1 MGKLRWKALVGVA
14 LALVFLT
21 APLSAL
27 AAAKTVN
34 ILKVSADGA
43 RLRDA
48 ATAGEV
54 LTTLA
59 KGTKVFYLGRSGGMA
74 YVCTERGV
82 KGYVYAGYL
91 EAYGAV
97 RLANIYYVKSTSLAV
112 YQSASASSKRLGSIP
127 KNGYILLYKADGN
140 WGYIK
145 TLSGRAGYV
154 LLSGL
159 KKAA

>member
-1 MGKLRWKALVGVA
+1 MGKLRWKALVGIA

-59 KGTKVFYLGRSGGMA
+59 KGTKVFYLGRTGGMA
-74 YVCTERGV
+74 YVCTEHGV

-91 EAYGAV
+91 ETYGAV
-97 RLANIYYVKSTSLAV
+97 RLANIYYVKSSSLSV
-112 YQSASASSKRLGSIP
+112 YQSASTSSKRLGAIP
-127 KNGYILLYKADGN
+127 KNGYILLYKANGN

-145 TLSGRAGYV
+145 TLSGKAGYV